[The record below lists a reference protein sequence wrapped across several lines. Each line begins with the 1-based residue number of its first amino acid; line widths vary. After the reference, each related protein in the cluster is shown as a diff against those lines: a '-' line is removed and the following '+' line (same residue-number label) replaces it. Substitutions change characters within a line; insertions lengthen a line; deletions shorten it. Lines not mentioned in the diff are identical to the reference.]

1 MTAKTSRVALIRE
14 LEGKLI
20 IEVVNEWK
28 AELSATTQT
37 IFNVKNV
44 KPPATLEF
52 VKDDTGKVTK
62 FVINQGG
69 LYEWRKIE

>member
-1 MTAKTSRVALIRE
+1 MTAKTSRIAWVRE

-20 IEVVNEWK
+20 IEVLNEWR
-28 AELSATTQT
+28 AELTATTHT

-44 KPPATLEF
+44 KPAATLEF

-69 LYEWRKIE
+69 LYEWKKIE